1 MMARWS
7 DPHRLPSPSAYC
19 VPGYANR
26 GGLLESEA
34 PAQRLLTGFVSST
47 GRATPGSRATWTA
60 TQCQEAR
67 DGAGDPARR
76 SLGRNRCL
84 RPGGRKASSEE
95 GRQTMEAEKPTRLAR
110 RGSVLPLS
118 TTSVVG
124 KPARVYSP
132 TFVPGS
138 EPLTAGEIR
147 VTILGS
153 GDPWIR
159 RSQAS
164 GSLLVEVG
172 NEERDFFFF
181 DLGSGALANFTSLGL
196 PVESTTKVF
205 LSHLHADHVGD
216 IPGLLGSIAK
226 AGRVDP
232 VEIWGGGSEDPAL
245 GLAAFVEHMKQALAW
260 DTASVRGVRPSTG
273 FEAIAHE
280 IPFDR
285 PDTIYERNGVTIASF
300 PAIHGL
306 SGAVGYAIGYAG
318 RKIVFSGDTRP
329 CRHVVEAAAGA
340 DLLIH
345 ECFQSPAV
353 FARATGLPL
362 ETAVQLTRLA
372 HTVPEQMGKILDR
385 TQPRMG
391 ALWHLDLTPGVDAVF
406 EELGEHYHG
415 PVTVSQDLTVFNVT
429 EAAVIARQA
438 AVDDAAPPVHGPS
451 KSSPHPEPMPAAP
464 RWWAD
469 ALLDI

>member
-1 MMARWS
+1 MTEK
-7 DPHRLPSPSAYC
+7 
-19 VPGYANR
+19 VG
-26 GGLLESEA
+26 E
-34 PAQRLLTGFVSST
+34 LTH
-47 GRATPGSRATWTA
+47 
-60 TQCQEAR
+60 
-67 DGAGDPARR
+67 
-76 SLGRNRCL
+76 
-84 RPGGRKASSEE
+84 
-95 GRQTMEAEKPTRLAR
+95 
-110 RGSVLPLS
+110 RGSVTPLS
-118 TTSVVG
+118 TTPVVG
-124 KPARVYSP
+124 TPARTYAP
-132 TFVPGS
+132 TLVPGT

-172 NEERDFFFF
+172 NAEKDFFFF
-181 DLGSGALANFTSLGL
+181 DLGSGALANFDALGL

-205 LSHLHADHVGD
+205 LSHLHADHIGD
-216 IPGLLGSIAK
+216 IPGLLGSLAK

-245 GLAAFVEHMKQALAW
+245 GLAAFCEHMGKALAW
-260 DTASVRGVRPSTG
+260 DSASLRGVRPTSG

-285 PDTIYERNGVTIASF
+285 ADTIYDRNGVTIASF

-306 SGAVGYAIGYAG
+306 SGAVGYAITYAG
-318 RKIVFSGDTRP
+318 RKVVFSGDTRP
-329 CRHVVEAAAGA
+329 CRHVVDAAAGA

-362 ETAVQLTRLA
+362 ETAVNLTRLA
-372 HTVPEQMGKILDR
+372 HTIPEQMGRILDL

-391 ALWHLDLTPGVDAVF
+391 AIWHLDLTPGVDVVF
-406 EELGEHYHG
+406 DEVGANYRG
-415 PVTVSQDLTVFNVT
+415 PVTITQDLTVFNVT
-429 EAAVIARQA
+429 EQAVVARQA
-438 AVDDAAPPVHGPS
+438 TVNDAASPVHGPS
-451 KSSPHPEPMPAAP
+451 ASSPELDPMPAPPA
-464 RWWAD
+464 WWAD
-469 ALLDI
+469 ALLDV

>member
-1 MMARWS
+1 MTMA
-7 DPHRLPSPSAYC
+7 D
-19 VPGYANR
+19 
-26 GGLLESEA
+26 
-34 PAQRLLTGFVSST
+34 
-47 GRATPGSRATWTA
+47 
-60 TQCQEAR
+60 
-67 DGAGDPARR
+67 
-76 SLGRNRCL
+76 
-84 RPGGRKASSEE
+84 GGRDASS
-95 GRQTMEAEKPTRLAR
+95 
-110 RGSVLPLS
+110 RGNDVTPLS
-118 TTSVVG
+118 TAPVVG
-124 KPARVYSP
+124 KPARAHAP
-132 TFVPGS
+132 TFVPGT
-138 EPLTAGEIR
+138 EPLAADEIR

-172 NEERDFFFF
+172 NAEQDFFFF
-181 DLGSGALANFTSLGL
+181 DLGSGALANFDALGL

-205 LSHLHADHVGD
+205 LSHLHADHIGD
-216 IPGLLGSIAK
+216 IPGLLGSLGK

-245 GLAAFVEHMKQALAW
+245 GLTAFVEHIGRALAW

-273 FEAIAHE
+273 FAAIGHE

-306 SGAVGYAIGYAG
+306 SGAVGYAISYAG
-318 RKIVFSGDTRP
+318 RKVVFSGDTRP

-372 HTVPEQMGKILDR
+372 HTVPEQMGRILDR
-385 TQPRMG
+385 TRPRMG
-391 ALWHLDLTPGVDAVF
+391 ALWHLDLTPGVDTVF
-406 EELGEHYHG
+406 EEVGASYQG

-429 EAAVIARQA
+429 QEAVIARQA
-438 AVDDAAPPVHGPS
+438 VVNDAAHPVHGPS
-451 KSSPHPEPMPAAP
+451 KSSPQPEPMPAPPA
-464 RWWAD
+464 WWAD
-469 ALLDI
+469 ALLDL